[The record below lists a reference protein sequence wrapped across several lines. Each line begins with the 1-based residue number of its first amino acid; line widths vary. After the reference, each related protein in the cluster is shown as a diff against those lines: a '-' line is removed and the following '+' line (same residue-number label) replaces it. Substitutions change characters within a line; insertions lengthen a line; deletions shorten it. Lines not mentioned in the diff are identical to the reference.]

1 MPPEQE
7 ASTPRTVE
15 SASASV
21 PVLTPEQFTKLVD
34 KVLEMLLLDLK
45 AERERIG
52 ASFGFPRRKGVR

>member
-7 ASTPRTVE
+7 ASAPRTGE

-21 PVLTPEQFTKLVD
+21 PALTPEQFGKLVD